1 MHNARPFAL
10 EQSFEFCSS
19 VACPYSAWNQC
30 ETLKSR
36 KGLDFV
42 IAAEIRDYLV
52 AGIPHHVALLLD
64 DDILTTRMLI
74 PVVYD
79 KDLHLWWDSFPGC
92 CGRSG
97 LLTLSPAGSTGY
109 CARL

>member
-1 MHNARPFAL
+1 
-10 EQSFEFCSS
+10 
-19 VACPYSAWNQC
+19 
-30 ETLKSR
+30 LKSR

-42 IAAEIRDYLV
+42 IAAQISDYVV
-52 AGIPHHVALLLD
+52 ASIPQHVALLLD

-79 KDLHLWWDSFPGC
+79 KDLHLWRGSLPGC

-97 LLTLSPAGSTGY
+97 LLTPPPAGLTGY
-109 CARL
+109 CAWL